1 MDGNE
6 ILEKLKGKESR
17 DNRQLLDEAAD
28 TIRRL
33 MSENITLK
41 KRILARY
48 RKANS
53 RERGCWIASEYSCG
67 DLVYEC
73 SICHEPWTLNGGTP
87 IDNLMFFCPHCGA
100 RMDME
105 VKVCGNDL

>member
-1 MDGNE
+1 MCGNE
-6 ILEKLKGKESR
+6 ILEKLKEKESR

-28 TIRRL
+28 TIRKL

-53 RERGCWIASEYSCG
+53 RERGRWVESEYSCG

-73 SICHEPWTLNGGTP
+73 SVCHEPWTLIDGTP
-87 IDNLMFFCPHCGA
+87 FDNNMLFCPHCGA
-100 RMDME
+100 KMDME
-105 VKVCGNDL
+105 EKK

>member
-1 MDGNE
+1 MNSYE
-6 ILEKLKGKESR
+6 TLEKLTKKESR

-33 MSENITLK
+33 MSENIALK
-41 KRILARY
+41 KRLLQFR
-48 RKANS
+48 RANG
-53 RERGCWIASEYSCG
+53 RERGRWIESEYSCG

-73 SICHEPWTLNGGTP
+73 SVCHEPWTLTDGTP
-87 IDNLMFFCPHCGA
+87 ADNLMYFCPHCGA

-105 VKVCGNDL
+105 VKI